1 LGASAAVEAQ
11 VRPDSI
17 PPDSLALR
25 DSLSVPDSLALADT
39 LGLGQE
45 ADSTAVDSIFYNLP
59 DLDAEVG
66 EGWGPGVWVW
76 DQEEIMATGAATL
89 AELVAEVP
97 GVVTLMAGDYGTPL
111 AITAFG
117 VGGGRI
123 RLIRDGFEVFPLEGG
138 VADLD
143 RVGLV
148 GIERVR
154 LLRAMGE
161 LVIELTSLRHREAR
175 PYSLIEA
182 GNGDL
187 DTNMLRGAFANPD
200 ALGGSVAVA
209 IERSDSR
216 GARGDEPGN
225 RTGAWMRYQLHRG
238 NDAGLALD
246 FRRMASETEASVYA
260 STVRRTDLAVR
271 GRARLAEGLTGE
283 AYWGR
288 SVHRVEDER
297 ERYEREGG
305 TRSQIGLRTAWSGRG
320 FSATGAYRRYGEDF
334 PGSRLDLAL
343 GGERPEAGGFAV
355 ELGRAAWP
363 DVSTGAK
370 RIRAWTRP
378 VGGLSLFGSWES
390 GTYGSRTG
398 PLLDIEPTLPD
409 DSLGVQEP
417 DSVVTDSLSAP
428 LFHVTDRTASRLGA
442 QFRWKDAVVSGAM
455 LRLEADSLLP
465 LAIEPDREGSV
476 LAGGERTGWEVWGR
490 VPTPLDGLYVEGSLQ
505 QWDEA
510 WSYMP
515 KRIYHGAFAYHKT
528 FLESGNFELWWAL
541 GVRGRD
547 PMTVRQVLPEA
558 EGEEGEGPLPQ
569 LPSVPF
575 SQSWYLRLQMR
586 IVSLRVF
593 VVWEN
598 FTVRRNLQDFPDR
611 LLPIT
616 RAVYGLRWTM
626 WN

>member
-1 LGASAAVEAQ
+1 

-17 PPDSLALR
+17 PPDSLALP
-25 DSLSVPDSLALADT
+25 DSLSVLDSLSLADT
-39 LGLGQE
+39 LGPGQE

-59 DLDAEVG
+59 ELDTEGG
-66 EGWGPGVWVW
+66 EGWGAGVWVW
-76 DQEEIMATGAATL
+76 DQEEIMAVGATTL
-89 AELVAEVP
+89 ADLVAEVP
-97 GVVTLMAGDYGTPL
+97 GVVTLMGGDYGTPL
-111 AITAFG
+111 AFTAFG
-117 VGGGRI
+117 AGGGRV

-138 VADLD
+138 IADLA

-161 LVIELTSLRHREAR
+161 LVVELTSLRHQEAR

-187 DTNMLRGAFANPD
+187 DTNLLRGAFANPE

-216 GARGDEPGN
+216 GARGDAPGN
-225 RTGAWMRYQLHRG
+225 RMGAWMRYQLHRG

-246 FRRMASETEASVYA
+246 FRRMSTETEESVYA
-260 STVRRTDLAVR
+260 STVRRTDLTLR

-288 SVHRVEDER
+288 SVHSVEDER

-320 FSATGAYRRYGEDF
+320 FSATGAYRRFGSDL
-334 PGSRLDLAL
+334 PGSRLDLNL

-355 ELGRAAWP
+355 ELGRAAWS

-378 VGGLSLFGSWES
+378 VGGLSVFGSWES

-398 PLLDIEPTLPD
+398 PLLDVVPLLPD
-409 DSLGVQEP
+409 DSLDVMDP
-417 DSVVTDSLSAP
+417 DSVVADSLQVDPDP
-428 LFHVTDRTASRLGA
+428 LFHVTDRTATRFGA
-442 QFRWKDAVVSGAM
+442 QFRWKDAVVSGAV

-465 LAIEPDREGSV
+465 LAIEPDRGGSV

-490 VPTPLDGLYVEGSLQ
+490 IPTPLNGLYVEGSLQ
-505 QWDEA
+505 QWAEA

-515 KRIYHGAFAYHKT
+515 KRIYRGAFVYNKT
-528 FLESGNFELWWAL
+528 FLESGNFELWWAV

-547 PMTVRQVLPEA
+547 PMTVRQVLPES
-558 EGEEGEGPLPQ
+558 EGEEGEGPVPM

-575 SQSWYLRLQMR
+575 SQSWYLPLQTR

-593 VVWEN
+593 VGWEN
-598 FTVRRNLQDFPDR
+598 FTVRRNLQDFPER